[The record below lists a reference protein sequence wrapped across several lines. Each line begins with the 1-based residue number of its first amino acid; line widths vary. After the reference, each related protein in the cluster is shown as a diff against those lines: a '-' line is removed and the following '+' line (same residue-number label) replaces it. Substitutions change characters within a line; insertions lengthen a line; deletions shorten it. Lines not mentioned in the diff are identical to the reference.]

1 MAETTG
7 NYIFRI
13 HNDGASD
20 IRIECWGKSSRLDGN
35 KINTIEDVERKGASK
50 VATSVPSPF
59 ARMHLFETAFAEVV
73 ENKKGLD
80 GDSIYHQIVSDC
92 LDVFQFLFN
101 AGNNN
106 PDIKYK
112 TWNKTQRIEALKK
125 GKGHPHQL
133 LADTLE
139 LFFTGKFADVE
150 DITLIYYK
158 GILMGGTSP
167 LTVFFTSPNWQ
178 REMEENGIVIS
189 STTGNDIF
197 FDKDYMPLHQRDP
210 LFVEFM
216 WKFYLAHRDTLNR
229 KCEEFA
235 GYIKKSIELNKKELY
250 RKMND
255 EWSDYINNPKKL
267 YDEYDKISITNSSAF
282 LGINGLFCCAVKSG
296 GIPGKIE
303 NESDFLCTPTIH
315 NYKFELSDKGIPT
328 FPNTPLVLAQGM
340 NFPGAYT
347 YDNTPWS
354 PNTEIRRS
362 SIMNTDGTMV
372 PLSQRYLPGNSQ
384 TQYPFITT
392 EDFLEET
399 LIRFPFKLNTSKFY
413 TGYSGDFNFAL
424 PIKKQYFNFFTK
436 DDLKKNL
443 EIIPTDSK
451 VTVNLKVPIR
461 NKKGISHITFTK
473 VYDYSK
479 SVIADFKAGIGIFPF
494 YKIRDVED
502 SLQKLNDYTILVAE
516 KNDSL
521 KIEAIN
527 FWKTG
532 KIIKV
537 PSGKESEQV
546 KEIDKII
553 AVEFEDDKGDK
564 HYEISSSDKQGL
576 IIYSEPVSI
585 EKPEART
592 KKGIT
597 AGSYYY
603 KVRSAF
609 DLIEFTLSDQS
620 NTIYTALVIP
630 LFKEIF
636 NRNATRKFTF
646 AIDFGTSNSHI
657 AYTDL
662 PTDNKPKTFE
672 ISEPEMQMVLL
683 NKPGESKIIA
693 DKYSAGFGDFPEVGD
708 FVSREFIPAIIG
720 KEYGSHV
727 SFPIRTA
734 TFEKSSFEAE
744 KPKIFTN
751 INVGFYLDS
760 DGAKPENSTY
770 YTNLK
775 WLFESGSNPH
785 DKDRVRA
792 FFEGLLLLIR
802 NKALMNN
809 GRIED
814 VQFAWLS
821 PLSMMQSSIDEFADI
836 WNSVF
841 KEVFKGNCN
850 NSPQQLSE
858 SVAPYFY
865 LKNNPA
871 ANVKDYADAIN
882 IDIGGG
888 TTDAMFFM
896 KSANKYLSTS
906 FRFAGN
912 DIWGA
917 GVKSQEKDNGFIS
930 NYIEFRKLSKQ
941 TLSKED
947 NILESFLRDRNLTSE
962 DVTSL
967 LFRYDE
973 HFKFSESI
981 KRGKPAL
988 RLIFFLHYSAII
1000 YHLIQLIEK
1009 NKLTIPRYF
1018 TFTGKGSQYIDSMC
1032 SRDALNR
1039 FTKHLLSAYTTL
1051 EIPDG
1056 FNVVLTDN
1064 PKEATANGSVLL
1076 LNSDEKE
1083 NFSTDSKRIETAY
1096 HWGSELTFEE
1106 SYSRKSTKYSTIL
1119 EDREFHKSTLKN
1131 LQTFIEKTLR
1141 NEDVEYF
1148 LSQYSISDIKKYEEF
1163 LTKGDT
1169 QKAGGQIH
1177 DSYFTVLGKYKRL
1190 TTQNIGETFFFYGLK
1205 DSLYFLSKHIVEQ

>member
-35 KINTIEDVERKGASK
+35 KINTIKDVERKGASK

-59 ARMHLFETAFAEVV
+59 ARMHLFETAFKEV
-73 ENKKGLD
+73 EANLN

-216 WKFYLAHRDTLNR
+216 WKFYIAHNNILNS
-229 KCEEFA
+229 KCEDFA
-235 GYIKKSIELNKKELY
+235 AYIRKSIELNKKELF

-255 EWSDYINNPKKL
+255 EWSDYKNNPQKL
-267 YDEYDKISITNSSAF
+267 YDEYDRISITNSSSF
-282 LGINGLFCCAVKSG
+282 LRVNDLFCYSVKSG

-303 NESDFLCTPTIH
+303 NESDFLCVPSIQNFKCEIDMDGNPTH
-315 NYKFELSDKGIPT
+315 
-328 FPNTPLVLAQGM
+328 PNTPIVLTQGM
-340 NFPGAYT
+340 NIPGTYT

-354 PNTEIRRS
+354 PNTPIERKMIVN
-362 SIMNTDGTMV
+362 MGDGS
-372 PLSQRYLPGNSQ
+372 PILLSDRFLPGNSQ
-384 TQYPFITT
+384 IKYPFITT

-473 VYDYSK
+473 EYDYRK
-479 SVIADFKAGIGIFPF
+479 SVIADFRAGLGIFPF
-494 YKIRDVED
+494 YKVSDGDEK
-502 SLQKLNDYTILVAE
+502 LQRLNDYTILLAE
-516 KNDSL
+516 KNDTI
-521 KIEAIN
+521 KIDSIN
-527 FWKTG
+527 FWKTNPVRVTDDG
-532 KIIKV
+532 FV
-537 PSGKESEQV
+537 SDEDKEGCIVIERP
-546 KEIDKII
+546 ID
-553 AVEFEDDKGDK
+553 V
-564 HYEISSSDKQGL
+564 Q
-576 IIYSEPVSI
+576 
-585 EKPEART
+585 KPDART

-603 KVRSAF
+603 KVQSAF

-620 NTIYTALVIP
+620 NRLYTALVIP

-636 NRNATRKFTF
+636 NRNATKKFTF

-657 AYTDL
+657 AYTDSL
-662 PTDNKPKTFE
+662 TDRKPKTFE
-672 ISEPEMQMVLL
+672 ITEPEMQMVLL

-708 FVSREFIPAIIG
+708 FVSREFVPAIIG

-744 KPKIFTN
+744 KPEIFTN

-760 DGAKPENSTY
+760 DGAKPEDSVY
-770 YTNLK
+770 HTNLK
-775 WLFESGSNPH
+775 WLFENSKNTSDPH
-785 DKDRVRA
+785 RIEA
-792 FFEGLLLLIR
+792 FLKGLMLLVR
-802 NKALMNN
+802 NKVLMN
-809 GRIED
+809 GGSVEATKI
-814 VQFAWLS
+814 AWLI
-821 PLSMMQSSIDEFADI
+821 PLSMKQRSIDLFAEK
-836 WNSVF
+836 WQKVF
-841 KEVFKGNCN
+841 DEVFKGTCSNALE
-850 NSPQQLSE
+850 QITE

-865 LKNNPA
+865 LKNNPD
-871 ANVKDYADAIN
+871 ANVKDFADALN
-882 IDIGGG
+882 VDIGGG
-888 TTDAMFFM
+888 TTDVMFFM
-896 KSANKYLSTS
+896 RKSNKYLSTS

-912 DIWGA
+912 DIWGS
-917 GVKSQEKDNGFIS
+917 GFNRNERDNGFLQHYKEYRS
-930 NYIEFRKLSKQ
+930 RNKQ
-941 TLSKED
+941 SISKED
-947 NILESFLRDRNLTSE
+947 NILDSFMREQTLTSE
-962 DVTSL
+962 DVISL

-981 KRGKPAL
+981 KRDRPTLK
-988 RLIFFLHYSAII
+988 LIFFLHYGAII
-1000 YHLIQLIEK
+1000 YHLIQIIEK
-1009 NKLTIPRYF
+1009 SELNIPRYF
-1018 TFTGKGSQYIDSMC
+1018 TFTGKGSQYINTMC
-1032 SRDALNR
+1032 SKESLTR
-1039 FTKHLLSAYTTL
+1039 FTRLLIGAYCKL
-1051 EIPDG
+1051 EIPTD
-1056 FNVVLTDN
+1056 FKVVLTDN
-1064 PKEATANGSVLL
+1064 PKEATANGAVLFVSSPDKDKISKDSVEITYQWGCENSFTQSFKRNTTKIKDVATNAEFHHSVLK
-1076 LNSDEKE
+1076 NSQKFVETTLRDE
-1083 NFSTDSKRIETAY
+1083 NIIEFLAQYEITN
-1096 HWGSELTFEE
+1096 LE
-1106 SYSRKSTKYSTIL
+1106 SYEIY
-1119 EDREFHKSTLKN
+1119 
-1131 LQTFIEKTLR
+1131 
-1141 NEDVEYF
+1141 
-1148 LSQYSISDIKKYEEF
+1148 
-1163 LTKGDT
+1163 LTKGDST
-1169 QKAGGQIH
+1169 KGGELH
-1177 DSYFTVLGKYKRL
+1177 DSYYTVLENLKANEND
-1190 TTQNIGETFFFYGLK
+1190 TISESFFFLPLK